1 MPGLASPGAES
12 QGSDTELF
20 QDLKKDKDAKGAND
34 SKVCGRG
41 YISVTYPNGQCAAT
55 ISHCKEIRVL
65 GVGGRLETVFCS
77 VWMGAGSAGPFMDRY
92 GKFMHLWQ
100 DEFAN
105 FLDEIKE
112 LDAGH

>member
-1 MPGLASPGAES
+1 
-12 QGSDTELF
+12 
-20 QDLKKDKDAKGAND
+20 
-34 SKVCGRG
+34 
-41 YISVTYPNGQCAAT
+41 
-55 ISHCKEIRVL
+55 
-65 GVGGRLETVFCS
+65 
-77 VWMGAGSAGPFMDRY
+77 MGALKIGSAGPFMDRY

>member
-1 MPGLASPGAES
+1 MTRRCVGEGW
-12 QGSDTELF
+12 
-20 QDLKKDKDAKGAND
+20 
-34 SKVCGRG
+34 RG

-77 VWMGAGSAGPFMDRY
+77 VWMGALKIGSAGPFMDRY